1 MEGVDIKLE
10 HERQRQADLLRQRM
24 EEKRIKSNNLM
35 QANEILDQ
43 ASEAELLYVSLI
55 WRVREGGDGLCL

>member
-10 HERQRQADLLRQRM
+10 HERQRQADVLRQRM
-24 EEKRIKSNNLM
+24 EEKRMKNSNLM

-55 WRVREGGDGLCL
+55 FRVRMIVVVCL